1 VSQEQLAEATVQL
14 ERLQLQGGASAVSPT
29 VLASV
34 PTIIVTTTTGAIVHP
49 LFGEGL
55 RSRHQQEHDGHAGAD
70 ETYDEAYD
78 EQGHE
83 DSYDNEASY
92 DDEAAE

>member
-1 VSQEQLAEATVQL
+1 MSQEQLAEATVQL
-14 ERLQLQGGASAVSPT
+14 ERLQLQGGASPT
-29 VLASV
+29 VLASGSIV
-34 PTIIVTTTTGAIVHP
+34 IVTTTTGAIVHP